1 MKILIAD
8 DHEVVREGLKQIVN
22 RLNAF
27 SVVDEAADGDEVLK
41 MIERDSYDMAI
52 MDISMPGKSG
62 LDVLQI
68 IRDKGIKLPVL
79 ILSIHSEEQ
88 YALRVLK
95 MGAHGYLCKNS
106 VYKELAS
113 AITTIL
119 DGRKYISQYIA
130 EKVLSEP
137 KSGLSTLPHEKLSP
151 REFQIMCMIA
161 RGSSLTEI
169 AGGLFISSKTVS
181 THRARILEKMN
192 LDKNA
197 DIINYAIKNNLVE

>member
-1 MKILIAD
+1 MKILVAD
-8 DHEVVREGLKQIVN
+8 DHEVVREGLKQIVS

-27 SVVDEAADGDEVLK
+27 SVVDEASDGNEALK
-41 MIERDSYDMAI
+41 MIERNSYDMAI

-68 IRDKGIKLPVL
+68 LRDKGIKLPVL

-88 YALRVLK
+88 YAIRVLK
-95 MGAHGYLCKNS
+95 LGAHGYLCKNS

-113 AITTIL
+113 AISTIL
-119 DGRKYISQYIA
+119 DGRKYISQFIA
-130 EKVLSEP
+130 ETVLSEP
-137 KSGLSTLPHEKLSP
+137 QSGLSKVPHEKLSP
-151 REFQIMCMIA
+151 REFQVMCMIA
-161 RGSSLTEI
+161 RGESLNEI
-169 AGGLFISSKTVS
+169 ANSLFISSKTVS

-192 LDKNA
+192 MGKNA

>member
-1 MKILIAD
+1 MKILVAD
-8 DHEVVREGLKQIVN
+8 DHEVVREGLKQIVS

-27 SVVDEAADGDEVLK
+27 SVIDEATDGNEALK
-41 MIERDSYDMAI
+41 MIIQNGYDMVI
-52 MDISMPGKSG
+52 MDISMPEKSG
-62 LDVLQI
+62 LEVLQTL
-68 IRDKGIKLPVL
+68 RDKEITTPIL

-88 YALRVLK
+88 YAIRVLK

-119 DGRKYISQYIA
+119 EGKKFISQFIA
-130 EKVLSEP
+130 ERLLANP
-137 KSGLSTLPHEKLSP
+137 KSGINKLPHENLSQ

-161 RGSSLTEI
+161 RGKSLNEI
-169 AGGLFISSKTVS
+169 ADSLFISNKTVS

-192 LDKNA
+192 MEKNA
-197 DIINYAIKNNLVE
+197 EIINYALKNNLIE